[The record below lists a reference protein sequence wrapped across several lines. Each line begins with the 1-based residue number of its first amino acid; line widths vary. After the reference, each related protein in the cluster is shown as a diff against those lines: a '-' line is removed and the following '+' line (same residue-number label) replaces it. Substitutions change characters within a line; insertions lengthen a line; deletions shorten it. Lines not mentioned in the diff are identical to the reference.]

1 MIAAWINLAYVGLGS
16 KAMEWFALD
25 EPPTVWIG
33 FVLSMVVLA
42 LVMRKG

>member
-1 MIAAWINLAYVGLGS
+1 
-16 KAMEWFALD
+16 MEWFALD
-25 EPPTVWIG
+25 QPPTVWIG